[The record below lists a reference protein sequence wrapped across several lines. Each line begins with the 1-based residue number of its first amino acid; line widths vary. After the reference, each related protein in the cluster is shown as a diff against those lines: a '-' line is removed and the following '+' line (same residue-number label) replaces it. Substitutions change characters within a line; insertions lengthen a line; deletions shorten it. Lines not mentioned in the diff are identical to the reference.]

1 MIIAIASTRGP
12 KVDAVK
18 KVFRSIRRNLGPGS
32 SPPEYLTL
40 SIAGDVSMPR
50 TLDELL
56 SGAQKRAMR
65 LQELLQSQKKTA
77 DFYIGLEGG
86 FHTVHHSGEDRV
98 FLQSWA
104 YVSDGLVGYFGS
116 SGNVLV
122 PERIAREVMLGG
134 RDLSEVIDEV
144 ASQSDVRSKQG
155 TWGVLTRDLLT
166 RQRSFEIALT
176 AAFAPFYNPSL
187 YPAARDSNLA
197 PEGAST
203 EGTPRRSRSA
213 RRGKDRKRR

>member
-18 KVFRSIRRNLGPGS
+18 RVLPSIRRYLGPDPS
-32 SPPEYLTL
+32 ASRYLTL
-40 SIAGDVSMPR
+40 TVGGDVSMPR
-50 TLDELL
+50 TLEELL
-56 SGAQKRAMR
+56 GGARKRATR
-65 LQELLQSQKKTA
+65 LQELLRSEKKIA

-86 FHTVHHSGEDRV
+86 FHTIRESGEARV

-104 YVSDGLVGYFGS
+104 YVSNGAVGYFGG

-122 PERIAREVMLGG
+122 PERIASEVMVRG
-134 RDLSEVIDEV
+134 RDLSDVIDEV
-144 ASQSDVRSKQG
+144 ASQRDVRSKQG

-176 AAFAPFYNPSL
+176 AAFAPFYNPSF
-187 YPAARDSNLA
+187 YGVKRASNPA
-197 PEGAST
+197 
-203 EGTPRRSRSA
+203 GTGSSREETHQKSRSA
-213 RRGKDRKRR
+213 KRGTNRKRR